1 MTKVT
6 VYTTPA
12 CVQCHTTKRLLD
24 KYGIVYQEIDLSK
37 DADSMEYVRS
47 LGYTQ
52 APVVEYDGNHWS
64 GFRHGL
70 LQNLIQALHGRK
82 QEEKIAV

>member
-1 MTKVT
+1 MTKVI

-12 CVQCHTTKRLLD
+12 CVQCQTTKKLLD
-24 KYGIVYQEIDLSK
+24 KYGIIYEEIDLAT

-47 LGYTQ
+47 LGHTQ
-52 APVVEYDGNHWS
+52 APVVEYDDNHWS
-64 GFRHGL
+64 GFRHNL

>member
-12 CVQCHTTKRLLD
+12 CVQCQTTKKYLD
-24 KYGIVYQEIDLSK
+24 KYGIVYEVVDLSQ
-37 DADSMEYVRS
+37 DADAMDYVRS
-47 LGYTQ
+47 LGHTQ

-64 GFRHGL
+64 GFRHNL
-70 LQNLIQALHGRK
+70 LQNLIQALHGRL
-82 QEEKIAV
+82 QEDKVAV